1 MQRVRKL
8 WWTVSPLG
16 SKIEMGFA
24 LNFVISLK
32 CHESFSPG
40 VYTVDSLICET
51 LFYVL
56 AKAFMLHYMMPR
68 TRHECVGH

>member
-40 VYTVDSLICET
+40 VYTVDSYLRNAVLRFGEG
-51 LFYVL
+51 FYVTL
-56 AKAFMLHYMMPR
+56 YDAAHS
-68 TRHECVGH
+68 T